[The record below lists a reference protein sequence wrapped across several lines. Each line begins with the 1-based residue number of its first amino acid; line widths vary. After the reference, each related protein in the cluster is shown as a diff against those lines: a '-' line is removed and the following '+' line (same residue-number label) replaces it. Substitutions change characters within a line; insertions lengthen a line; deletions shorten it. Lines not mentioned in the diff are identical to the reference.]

1 MYMNNKEANNI
12 INKPM
17 SVAREDFIAS
27 IVNAIN
33 SNDSLPYFIIE
44 SILKDILAE
53 VSIMA
58 KRQAEIERM
67 QYEQSFNQQDSIKVV
82 KSEIEKDE

>member
-1 MYMNNKEANNI
+1 MNNKEANTI
-12 INKPM
+12 INNPM

-27 IVNAIN
+27 IVNAVN